1 MKSKK
6 INQDLQLPA
15 GNSGFSLI
23 EITVALG
30 ILGVLVLV
38 VANFSTTA
46 MGFFSNINK
55 TASIADLMEE
65 MRFTMAA
72 PNACTKNFGG
82 RPLSMAVPLTLNSVS
97 NYSSKLDALTG
108 DFITSGKETN
118 GLKVESIRL
127 IPQLQLTDTVIV
139 SNLQVEFSKTGE
151 GAGSKTATR
160 KIPIFAKTRAGVIDK
175 CWIKQEYASLE
186 YNQMCTAA
194 TGGALNAYDPATG
207 ACTLASGQ
215 WFEGT
220 STSASCPPGASLP
233 KGVLLRDLTIYNCK
247 IVEPSGGIFD
257 PLQGISTIYQDGVDR
272 PMRRSST
279 MISVDPAT
287 QTCNCAYGVEISGA
301 DVGGSKCAILCYIP

>member
-6 INQDLQLPA
+6 INQDLQLPT

-46 MGFFSNINK
+46 MGFFSSMNK
-55 TASIADLMEE
+55 TSSIADLMEE

-108 DFITSGKETN
+108 EFLTSGKETN
-118 GLKVESIRL
+118 GLKVESIRMV
-127 IPQLQLTDTVIV
+127 PQLQLTDTVIV

-151 GAGSKTATR
+151 GAGPKTITR
-160 KIPIFAKTRAGVIDK
+160 KIPIFSKIRAGVIDK
-175 CWIKQEYASLE
+175 CWIKQEYASIE
-186 YNQMCTAA
+186 YNQMCTAS
-194 TGGALNAYDPATG
+194 TGGALNYYDPATG

-215 WFEGT
+215 WFTGT

-233 KGVLLRDLTIYNCK
+233 KGVQITDLTIYNCK

-257 PLQGISTIYQDGVDR
+257 PVLGISTIYQDGIDR
-272 PMRRSST
+272 PLRRATT
-279 MISVDPAT
+279 MITADPDT
-287 QTCNCAYGVEISGA
+287 QSCNCAYGVEISGA
-301 DVGGSKCAILCYIP
+301 DIAGSSCAILCYIP